1 MEIIMQNKNYK
12 LVKISNTKY
21 EILDDK
27 DKLVL
32 GMEGKN
38 YTREELEEQFNNCL
52 EHCIII

>member
-1 MEIIMQNKNYK
+1 MEIIMQNENYK

-27 DKLVL
+27 DKLLL

-38 YTREELEEQFNNCL
+38 YTKEELEEQFNNCL